1 MEAATEAPYTP
12 HSLRYGVP
20 LPSRANAT
28 NDDLASLDLRDEHS
42 NIEVGNRASSLAAA
56 KAQDTS
62 LRVQHEITLTGTTR
76 YRLQGNASLL
86 LERTH
91 LRAGH

>member
-12 HSLRYGVP
+12 HSLHYGVP

-42 NIEVGNRASSLAAA
+42 NIEAGNRASSLAAA

-76 YRLQGNASLL
+76 DRLQGNASLL